1 MFPPVTLSQYYFFS
15 EGDSLS
21 ISTPVP
27 ARPAVPCGGD
37 GSAGQGLPE
46 ASAGWC
52 DWTERKGGA
61 KGTYSSH
68 LRQSTPSLFCKA
80 IKLFEP
86 SPYTEH
92 FVSTVLAEVA
102 LGEHRLP
109 EVSFC
114 HSHALIT
121 CSAWTQSSERGVYP
135 TPYKHMCRIL
145 LGVCSPIIQNS

>member
-1 MFPPVTLSQYYFFS
+1 MFPPVTPSQYFFFS

-27 ARPAVPCGGD
+27 ARPAVPRGGD

-68 LRQSTPSLFCKA
+68 LRQGTPSLICKA
-80 IKLFEP
+80 INFSRVNILNILCFYSSCRGCLGRTSLVWSLVLSLGCP
-86 SPYTEH
+86 HYMQCLD
-92 FVSTVLAEVA
+92 TVIWKRYISYLVQAQHVQN
-102 LGEHRLP
+102 
-109 EVSFC
+109 
-114 HSHALIT
+114 IT
-121 CSAWTQSSERGVYP
+121 WS
-135 TPYKHMCRIL
+135 
-145 LGVCSPIIQNS
+145 